1 MNLDTDLTPATKNS
15 KWIIFSNVKY
25 QTIKLL
31 DYNMGEY
38 LDNLVYGNDFLS
50 TTPKTWPMRG
60 KKKIGKL
67 NFIVIKDFY
76 SMKDTFNRMRRQAMG
91 LEKILAKNKPLKE
104 L

>member
-1 MNLDTDLTPATKNS
+1 
-15 KWIIFSNVKY
+15 
-25 QTIKLL
+25 
-31 DYNMGEY
+31 
-38 LDNLVYGNDFLS
+38 
-50 TTPKTWPMRG
+50 MRG

-76 SMKDTFNRMRRQAMG
+76 SMKDTFNRIRQAMG